1 MPALPAHVDTI
12 LPFLPPDRLLHP
24 PPMNV
29 SVFWDKLSKVVVL
42 LLVVAL
48 VVFAFL
54 RYLPLIRTNQNYR
67 KELLASDARVAEQE
81 RLGRQLRASMESLQ
95 NNPKAIERLAR
106 EKLGWAKS
114 NEMVIRFEPAV
125 RR

>member
-1 MPALPAHVDTI
+1 
-12 LPFLPPDRLLHP
+12 
-24 PPMNV
+24 MNV
-29 SVFWDKLSKVVVL
+29 SLFWDKLSKVILL

-48 VVFAFL
+48 LVFAFL
-54 RYLPLIRTNQNYR
+54 HYLPLIRTNQNYR

-106 EKLGWAKS
+106 EKLGWAKT
-114 NEMVIRFEPAV
+114 NEMVIRFEPAG

>member
-1 MPALPAHVDTI
+1 
-12 LPFLPPDRLLHP
+12 
-24 PPMNV
+24 MNV

-67 KELLASDARVAEQE
+67 KELMAFDARVAEQE